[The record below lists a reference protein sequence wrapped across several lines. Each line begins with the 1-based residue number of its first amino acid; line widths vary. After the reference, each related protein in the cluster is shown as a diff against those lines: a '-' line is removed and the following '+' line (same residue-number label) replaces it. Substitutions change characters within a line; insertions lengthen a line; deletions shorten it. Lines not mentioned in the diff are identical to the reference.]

1 MEGWKRLVRRPRSSM
16 RGGGGVDKDEETTAE
31 PKKTEVGDGGAER
44 AARDPPAL

>member
-1 MEGWKRLVRRPRSSM
+1 MRRPRSSM